1 MLNSLLRSGFSEVEY
16 KTNSKFVVPRSLKNN
31 NLIETNMNA
40 LSQTYEL
47 DLDLFKDIIGH
58 LNWSKFAERVQE

>member
-47 DLDLFKDIIGH
+47 D
-58 LNWSKFAERVQE
+58 

>member
-31 NLIETNMNA
+31 NLIETNMNV

-47 DLDLFKDIIGH
+47 DQDLFKDIIGH
-58 LNWSKFAERVQE
+58 LNWSKFAERVQD

>member
-47 DLDLFKDIIGH
+47 DQDLFKDIIGH
-58 LNWSKFAERVQE
+58 LNWSKFAERVQD